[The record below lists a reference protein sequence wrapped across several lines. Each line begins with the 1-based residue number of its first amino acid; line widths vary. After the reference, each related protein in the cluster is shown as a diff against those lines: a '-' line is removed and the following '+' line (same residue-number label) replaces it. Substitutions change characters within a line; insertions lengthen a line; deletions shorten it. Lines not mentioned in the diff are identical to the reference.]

1 MAEMCAG
8 WPSMMASQRKTYLA
22 AAALWSGSRAVP
34 GSLHG
39 GQMATYA
46 SPATARVRESC
57 WVGVNTVEGS
67 GMDRGD
73 DSHSGGDG
81 GKFAS
86 TCVHGFWWGSAPQ
99 MLLVQQP
106 EWVIHGCKAMEAK
119 AWTHP
124 RGRERVM
131 PWQLTSWAVQ
141 PARSDP

>member
-1 MAEMCAG
+1 
-8 WPSMMASQRKTYLA
+8 
-22 AAALWSGSRAVP
+22 
-34 GSLHG
+34 
-39 GQMATYA
+39 
-46 SPATARVRESC
+46 
-57 WVGVNTVEGS
+57 
-67 GMDRGD
+67 MDRGD

-86 TCVHGFWWGSAPQ
+86 TCFRGFWWGSAPQ

-106 EWVIHGCKAMEAK
+106 EWLIHGCKAMEAE